1 MAAEYLSKSFHAGSG
16 LIASI
21 VALYACVMLIEVI
34 RRIRLAERD
43 LAIGWTLH
51 GALSIGSGLWA
62 AHFLGLFSL
71 DLPIEVGYDK
81 TLTVLSWLP
90 SVLSIA
96 VILSFMGRPH
106 LPAHWRIVGGLVWAV
121 GVSLTLYLGIA
132 SMGIHTGIDWDARIL
147 LVVGLPALAVMALGS
162 VMIRRTLD
170 GGVPIT
176 AARRLLLATPCA
188 IGVRGVQYAALA
200 SANFPFEAQSL
211 SSGQLSGDAMV
222 GLVTGAIV
230 LLFVST
236 QMAILLDQRMRQQH
250 DRLTHTLQDAHH
262 ELQDSAHRDTL
273 TRLLNRQGVER
284 HLHQLLSAAS
294 SMPHDLVLMFINLDG
309 FKMVNQSLGHGQGDA
324 LLKQAAQRLG
334 DLIRRDDLVAR
345 VAADEF
351 VMLFQGQIDRGNASN
366 LARRVDQAL
375 SLPFLL
381 DKHEI
386 TLSSSIGIM
395 LHPPTGTSSPELAP
409 GDVPLDACTL
419 IRRAE
424 TAMRHAKAAGGG
436 VQCFYEAGMTTSN
449 TEELDL
455 QRDLRQAIDRHELM
469 LFYQPKRHA
478 RSGQCSGAEALL
490 RWKHGTRGMIS
501 PGVFI
506 PLAERFGLI
515 STLGAWVITEACR
528 QIRAWQDEG
537 IELQVAVNLS
547 VHQLRQPDLADRIR
561 DTIEQHGIEARLLI
575 FEITESVAM
584 DNVQAS
590 LKVFERLAAI
600 GVQLSIDDFGTG
612 YSSLSY
618 LSKLPASQL
627 KIDRSF
633 VMELEDSHH
642 AQAIVEAV
650 VRLAHA
656 LRLKVVAEG
665 VETETQHQALLALG
679 CDELQGFLFARPM
692 PPEELSILLHPQPQ
706 PSAVRPV
713 QARNSDSDFAVLH

>member
-1 MAAEYLSKSFHAGSG
+1 
-16 LIASI
+16 
-21 VALYACVMLIEVI
+21 
-34 RRIRLAERD
+34 
-43 LAIGWTLH
+43 
-51 GALSIGSGLWA
+51 
-62 AHFLGLFSL
+62 
-71 DLPIEVGYDK
+71 
-81 TLTVLSWLP
+81 
-90 SVLSIA
+90 
-96 VILSFMGRPH
+96 
-106 LPAHWRIVGGLVWAV
+106 
-121 GVSLTLYLGIA
+121 
-132 SMGIHTGIDWDARIL
+132 
-147 LVVGLPALAVMALGS
+147 
-162 VMIRRTLD
+162 
-170 GGVPIT
+170 
-176 AARRLLLATPCA
+176 
-188 IGVRGVQYAALA
+188 
-200 SANFPFEAQSL
+200 
-211 SSGQLSGDAMV
+211 
-222 GLVTGAIV
+222 
-230 LLFVST
+230 
-236 QMAILLDQRMRQQH
+236 
-250 DRLTHTLQDAHH
+250 
-262 ELQDSAHRDTL
+262 
-273 TRLLNRQGVER
+273 
-284 HLHQLLSAAS
+284 
-294 SMPHDLVLMFINLDG
+294 
-309 FKMVNQSLGHGQGDA
+309 
-324 LLKQAAQRLG
+324 
-334 DLIRRDDLVAR
+334 
-345 VAADEF
+345 
-351 VMLFQGQIDRGNASN
+351 
-366 LARRVDQAL
+366 
-375 SLPFLL
+375 
-381 DKHEI
+381 
-386 TLSSSIGIM
+386 
-395 LHPPTGTSSPELAP
+395 
-409 GDVPLDACTL
+409 
-419 IRRAE
+419 
-424 TAMRHAKAAGGG
+424 KAAGGG

-515 STLGAWVITEACR
+515 SALGAWVITEACR

-633 VMELEDSHH
+633 VMELEDSAH

-692 PPEELSILLHPQPQ
+692 PPEELSVLLHPQPHP
-706 PSAVRPV
+706 PSASLV
-713 QARNSDSDFAVLH
+713 QACTSDSDFAVLH